1 MKDVGKSSSVF
12 FRAQLS
18 YMVIII
24 YDNFRFE
31 KTFFEKLFCFKFIL
45 SKPVMIKP
53 STNS

>member
-24 YDNFRFE
+24 YDNF
-31 KTFFEKLFCFKFIL
+31 
-45 SKPVMIKP
+45 
-53 STNS
+53 